1 VISLY
6 TYSHLSCN
14 FSARSLSYNELRTEK
29 RKPKS
34 QRSVRDLIRNN
45 RFARSDYIVRKR
57 TAMGNCKSC
66 HSVDDDHY
74 IRVAVKRQP
83 APKPQ
88 LHFRPQTY
96 NPPPRRKKR
105 RKKRSPKSSTCRG
118 APSLVSVSAKL
129 VAGTYQNQTVSLHSY
144 SPSTPSLGDNDSQ
157 STRSDSTDSL
167 CTKTSSTSRSYS
179 VKPAEYKLEL
189 WESPEMN
196 DWRVSGLDRRLANFE
211 EIYGHGMS
219 RSTLRAFLIAYPEES
234 DQAMHEM
241 IRKAVDWRR
250 ELYPD
255 IFDMEMSKD
264 VTSKVPMCIY
274 NTDDFGHPIWYMDL
288 SRYER
293 VRAQSEQEVME
304 KYIIRTLL
312 HIRDIEKYIAEKS
325 GRPGTI
331 WAHIAVFN
339 FAGVSIWDVKAL
351 RKLIILL
358 LDISN
363 TMFGNMTYK
372 VFFINCGRSFRMM
385 SSLFKPFLSK
395 TTLDN
400 THILGGSEY
409 LEQMSQCVEL
419 DRIPKIFGG
428 TSTKPWV
435 DGGIVLPDNI
445 GYKHDAI

>member
-1 VISLY
+1 
-6 TYSHLSCN
+6 
-14 FSARSLSYNELRTEK
+14 
-29 RKPKS
+29 
-34 QRSVRDLIRNN
+34 
-45 RFARSDYIVRKR
+45 
-57 TAMGNCKSC
+57 MGNCKSC

-74 IRVAVKRQP
+74 IPVAVRRQK
-83 APKPQ
+83 ALPKPQ
-88 LHFRPQTY
+88 PHFRAQTY
-96 NPPPRRKKR
+96 NPPPPRKKKKR
-105 RKKRSPKSSTCRG
+105 KKKRSP
-118 APSLVSVSAKL
+118 PSLVSVSAQL

-144 SPSTPSLGDNDSQ
+144 SPSSPSLGDYDSQ

-179 VKPAEYKLEL
+179 QSYQSLSYSETLTGTDAGGAYNFLEAPDNSHKVKPTEYKLEF

-196 DWRVSGLDRRLANFE
+196 DWTASGLDRRLASFE

-219 RSTLRAFLIAYPEES
+219 RATLRAFLIAYQEES
-234 DQAMHEM
+234 DQVMHEM
-241 IRKAVDWRR
+241 IRKAVDWRQ
-250 ELYPD
+250 ELYPN
-255 IFDMEMSKD
+255 IFDMEMSIG

-274 NTDDFGHPIWYMDL
+274 NTDEFGHPIWYMDL

-293 VRAQSEQEVME
+293 VREQSEQEVME

-312 HIRDIEKYIAEKS
+312 HIRDIEKHIADKS

-339 FAGVSIWDVKAL
+339 FAGVSLWDVKAL
-351 RKLIILL
+351 RKLITLL

-363 TMFGNMTYK
+363 NMFGNMTYK

-400 THILGGSEY
+400 TRILGGSEY
-409 LEQMSQCVEL
+409 LEQMSRCVDL
-419 DRIPKIFGG
+419 DRIPEIFGG
-428 TSTKPWV
+428 TSKKPWV
-435 DGGIVLPDNI
+435 DGGIVLPENI